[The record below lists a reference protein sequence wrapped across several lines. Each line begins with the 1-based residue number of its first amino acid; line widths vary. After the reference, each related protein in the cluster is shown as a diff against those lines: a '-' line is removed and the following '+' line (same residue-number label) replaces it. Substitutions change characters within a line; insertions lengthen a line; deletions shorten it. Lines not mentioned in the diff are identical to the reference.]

1 MNDQAN
7 AEKDRLHVLQQ
18 NASNT
23 HLSLHQKI
31 RELTEEL
38 HSVYEREARLL
49 KIVDKRDKQLD
60 QVAGGRNIAVPSAD
74 QCSESDRGG
83 NSLELDLLK
92 QRYVALSRSKLG
104 RLQLWY
110 WRFKSGR

>member
-23 HLSLHQKI
+23 HLGLHQKI

-49 KIVDKRDKQLD
+49 KLVDKRDKQLD
-60 QVAGGRNIAVPSAD
+60 QIAGGRSIAVPSANLTG
-74 QCSESDRGG
+74 ESGHGG
-83 NSLELDLLK
+83 NSLELVLLK
-92 QRYVALSRSKLG
+92 KRYAALSSSKLG
-104 RLQLWY
+104 RMQLWY
-110 WRFKSGR
+110 WRFRAGR